1 MHVKI
6 SQRFSSLEAN
16 AGALTNFEVLEFLR
30 SKGAESDSTR
40 VLAKVAPSEYKVY
53 DYLAQTPACKQTRE
67 NISEFLERCK
77 KYDLAKAEM
86 LNIINV
92 RPSSAV
98 EIYPIIE
105 ECENRFGDAIEELV
119 ELVENVLPPPPPT
132 QPETIAEGKEETAI
146 TKQSN
151 EGMDVV
157 NE

>member
-1 MHVKI
+1 MYFRSLTLYVTFVQI
-6 SQRFSSLEAN
+6 FVSFSC
-16 AGALTNFEVLEFLR
+16 V
-30 SKGAESDSTR
+30 
-40 VLAKVAPSEYKVY
+40 P
-53 DYLAQTPACKQTRE
+53 Q
-67 NISEFLERCK
+67 
-77 KYDLAKAEM
+77 
-86 LNIINV
+86 
-92 RPSSAV
+92 
-98 EIYPIIE
+98 IIE